1 MVGTGLQLGI
11 TSTEGLGEF
20 RQAVWLFYIKNIANC
35 LKYFLQCKFISL
47 FRIPTEAKAKCC
59 LVLPG
64 YLQKSKKAIDFVF
77 KKPVANFS
85 GRSKTFARL
94 AADTNI

>member
-47 FRIPTEAKAKCC
+47 FRIPTKAKAKAEMLFSPPGLFAEIKKDNGLC
-59 LVLPG
+59 LEEIC
-64 YLQKSKKAIDFVF
+64 S
-77 KKPVANFS
+77 
-85 GRSKTFARL
+85 
-94 AADTNI
+94 